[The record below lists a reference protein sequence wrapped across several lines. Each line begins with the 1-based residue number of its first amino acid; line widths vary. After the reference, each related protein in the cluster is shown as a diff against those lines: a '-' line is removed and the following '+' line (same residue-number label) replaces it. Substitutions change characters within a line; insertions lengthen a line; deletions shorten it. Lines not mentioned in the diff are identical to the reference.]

1 VKIIDEHNR
10 YETLELENKWKR
22 LAKYMKKNIPEL
34 QWSLAM
40 LSTVNPEHEIFKK
53 NYQAPVKGMAPQQQF
68 MIPINNGFM
77 NDLPELSAKERK
89 RGGGISF
96 LTKQQKLEM
105 QLQRLEEK
113 QQKLELSKQKKQADL
128 LLAKDENSD
137 EDNG

>member
-1 VKIIDEHNR
+1 
-10 YETLELENKWKR
+10 
-22 LAKYMKKNIPEL
+22 
-34 QWSLAM
+34 
-40 LSTVNPEHEIFKK
+40 
-53 NYQAPVKGMAPQQQF
+53 
-68 MIPINNGFM
+68 M

-137 EDNG
+137 EDNV